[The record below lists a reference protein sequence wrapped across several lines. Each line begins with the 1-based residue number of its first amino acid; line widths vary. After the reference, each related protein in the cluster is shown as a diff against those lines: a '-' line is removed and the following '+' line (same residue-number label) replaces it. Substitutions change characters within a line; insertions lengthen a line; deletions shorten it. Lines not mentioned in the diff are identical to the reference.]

1 MPVFQESCAEQIQ
14 AQTIVIIHPGSMYLR
29 MGRASDLNPC
39 TILNAIARR
48 RLPGGLDYTDS
59 LLPPA
64 VSRTKELTQAME
76 ESRLQV
82 SHTLQSCLQ
91 SDGRRRYATPPQQI
105 AAFNRRSN
113 AEISSPCSVEWI
125 KTDKDVVVGD
135 DVLSLNPDDNFN
147 IHFPYRRGELN
158 VHSGPGGSLRSV
170 MADLKTIWEYVLT
183 EKMDIPLRDLKHYR
197 AVLIIPDIYNRQYLK
212 ELTTLMLCEIGFGAC
227 FLLQDHVAA
236 TFGAGLGFACVVD
249 VGDQKT
255 SVSCVEDG
263 ISHRNTRVRM
273 DYGGGDITQTF
284 FWLLQKCAF
293 PYKTCDPSNKLDAL
307 LLNQLKKDFC
317 HVDLNVCG
325 SQEKTFVVRKPKQ
338 QTERYTLQVGDEC
351 LVAPLS
357 LFQPEL
363 FKVSGTHNVHVQR
376 RSMGDPED
384 PHDENYLRETS
395 RRGIKENLEQ
405 TSEMQEETTAPTVAG
420 EEEVVVDAVDSAPIA
435 LSNRDLDAPR
445 DFVVG
450 PQQLLGLDHAVLQSI
465 DRCPTEDLKRK
476 MYSCVLVVGS
486 GMKFQ
491 GIGMWLHNRISLQ
504 IPYMYRAGKFLLTN
518 DRNSDFKPTRCVE
531 QLDIITQPK
540 EMDPG
545 MTAWKGAAILS
556 CLESAQELWIGRQE
570 WERTGVRVLR
580 ERAPFMW

>member
-1 MPVFQESCAEQIQ
+1 MPVFQESCAQQIQ
-14 AQTIVIIHPGSMYLR
+14 AQTVIIIHPGSQNLR
-29 MGRASDLNPC
+29 MGRASDLNPI
-39 TILNAIARR
+39 TILNAIARKR
-48 RLPGGLDYTDS
+48 KLPNGIAYRDAFLPS
-59 LLPPA
+59 LA
-64 VSRTKELTQAME
+64 VKTKELTQAME
-76 ESRLQV
+76 ESRLVV

-113 AEISSPCSVEWI
+113 PEIHSSSTDEWI
-125 KTDKDVVVGD
+125 KNTDRDIIVGD
-135 DVLSLNPDDNFN
+135 DILNLSPDDNYN
-147 IHFPYRRGELN
+147 IHFPYRRGELH
-158 VHSGPGGSLRSV
+158 VHSGLGGSLKSV
-170 MADLKTIWEYVLT
+170 LADLKTIWEFVLK
-183 EKMDIPLRDLKHYR
+183 EKMNIPIRDLKHYR

-212 ELTTLMLCEIGFGAC
+212 ELTTLILCEMNFGGC
-227 FLLQDHVAA
+227 FFLQDHVAA
-236 TFGAGLGFACVVD
+236 TFGAGLGYACVVD

-293 PYKTCDPSNKLDAL
+293 PYKACDPSNKLDAL
-307 LLNQLKKDFC
+307 LLEQLKKDFC
-317 HVDLNVCG
+317 HVDLNICG
-325 SQEKTFVVRKPKQ
+325 SQEKTFCVKKPNAL
-338 QTERYTLQVGDEC
+338 TEKYTLQVGDEC

-363 FKVSGTHNVHVQR
+363 FKVTGVHNVHIQKR
-376 RSMGDPED
+376 YIGDPED

-395 RRGIKENLEQ
+395 RRGMKENLEQ
-405 TSEMQEETTAPTVAG
+405 TLEMQEEIAHTTNVNDR
-420 EEEVVVDAVDSAPIA
+420 EEEVIVDNIDSAPIT

-445 DFVVG
+445 DFIVG
-450 PQQLLGLDHAVLQSI
+450 PQQLLGLDHAILQSI

-486 GMKFQ
+486 AMKFQ
-491 GIGMWLHNRISLQ
+491 GIGRWLHNRISLQ
-504 IPYMYRAGKFLLTN
+504 IPYMYRA
-518 DRNSDFKPTRCVE
+518 E

-540 EMDPG
+540 DMDPG

-570 WERTGVRVLR
+570 WERHGVRLLR
-580 ERAPFMW
+580 ERVPFMW

>member
-14 AQTIVIIHPGSMYLR
+14 AQTIIIIHPGSMNLR
-29 MGRASDLNPC
+29 MGRASDLNPNVL
-39 TILNAIARR
+39 LNAVARK
-48 RLPGGLDYTDS
+48 RLQGGLEYKDPI
-59 LLPPA
+59 LPSQVPK
-64 VSRTKELTQAME
+64 TKELTQAME

-113 AEISSPCSVEWI
+113 PETLSPSGGEWI
-125 KTDKDVVVGD
+125 KTDEEVVVGD
-135 DVLSLNPDDNFN
+135 DILSLNPEADFN
-147 IHFPYRRGELN
+147 IHFPYKRGELN
-158 VHSGPGGSLRSV
+158 VHSGPGGSLRAV
-170 MADLKTIWEYVLT
+170 LANLKIIWEHVLT
-183 EKMDIPLRDLKHYR
+183 KKMNVLLKDLRHYR
-197 AVLIIPDIYNRQYLK
+197 AVLVVPDIYNRHYLK
-212 ELTTLMLCEIGFGAC
+212 ELTTLLLCEMGFGGC

-236 TFGAGLGFACVVD
+236 TFGAGLGYACVVD

-273 DYGGGDITQTF
+273 DFGGADITQTF

-293 PYKTCDPSNKLDAL
+293 PYKTCNASNRLDAL
-307 LLNQLKKDFC
+307 LLDQLKKDFC

-325 SQEKTFVVRKPKQ
+325 SQEKTFIVRQPQ
-338 QTERYTLQVGDEC
+338 IPTEKYTLQVGDEC

-363 FKVSGTHNVHVQR
+363 FKVTGMHTVHTQK

-395 RRGIKENLEQ
+395 RRGAKENLEQ
-405 TSEMQEETTAPTVAG
+405 TLELPEEVATPAVTG
-420 EEEVVVDAVDSAPIA
+420 EEEVVVDAVDSAPIS
-435 LSNRDLDAPR
+435 LGIRDLDTPR

-465 DRCPTEDLKRK
+465 DRCRTSITTDDLKRK
-476 MYSCVLVVGS
+476 MYSCILVVGS

-504 IPYMYRAGKFLLTN
+504 IPYMYRA
-518 DRNSDFKPTRCVE
+518 E

-570 WERTGVRVLR
+570 WEQIGVRILR

>member
-14 AQTIVIIHPGSMYLR
+14 AQTIIIIHPGSMYLR

-39 TILNAIARR
+39 TLLNAVARK
-48 RLPGGLDYTDS
+48 RLPGGVEYKDGF
-59 LLPPA
+59 LPVLVP
-64 VSRTKELTQAME
+64 RTKELTQTME
-76 ESRLQV
+76 ESRLHV

-113 AEISSPCSVEWI
+113 PEVLSPSKTEWT
-125 KTDKDVVVGD
+125 KMDKDIIVGD
-135 DVLSLNPDDNFN
+135 DILSLNPEDHFN
-147 IHFPYRRGELN
+147 IHFPYKRGELN
-158 VHSGPGGSLRSV
+158 VHSGPGGSLKAV

-183 EKMDIPLRDLKHYR
+183 DKMNIPLRDLKHYR
-197 AVLIIPDIYNRQYLK
+197 AVLVIPDIYNRQYLR

-236 TFGAGLGFACVVD
+236 TFGAGLGYACVVD

-273 DYGGGDITQTF
+273 DYGGGDITLTF
-284 FWLLQKCAF
+284 LWLLQKCAF
-293 PYKTCDPSNKLDAL
+293 PYKSCDPSDKLDAL

-317 HVDLNVCG
+317 HVDLNICG
-325 SQEKTFVVRKPKQ
+325 SQEKTFVVRKPKR
-338 QTERYTLQVGDEC
+338 QTEKYTLQVGDEC

-363 FKVSGTHNVHVQR
+363 FKVTGTHNVHIQR

-395 RRGIKENLEQ
+395 RRSMKENLEQ
-405 TSEMQEETTAPTVAG
+405 ALEMQEEVVAPTTVG
-420 EEEVVVDAVDSAPIA
+420 EEEVNVDAIDTAPIA
-435 LSNRDLDAPR
+435 LSNRDLDAR
-445 DFVVG
+445 DFLVG
-450 PQQLLGLDHAVLQSI
+450 PQQLLGLDHAILQSI

-476 MYSCVLVVGS
+476 MSSCILVVGS

-504 IPYMYRAGKFLLTN
+504 IPYMYRT
-518 DRNSDFKPTRCVE
+518 E
-531 QLDIITQPK
+531 ILDIITQPK

-545 MTAWKGAAILS
+545 ITTWKGAAILS
-556 CLESAQELWIGRQE
+556 CLESAQELWIGREE
-570 WERTGVRVLR
+570 WERFGVRILR
-580 ERAPFMW
+580 ERAPFIW

>member
-48 RLPGGLDYTDS
+48 RLAGGLEYKDS

-147 IHFPYRRGELN
+147 VHFPYRRGELN
-158 VHSGPGGSLRSV
+158 IHSGPGGSLRSV

-293 PYKTCDPSNKLDAL
+293 PYKACDPSNKLDAL

-405 TSEMQEETTAPTVAG
+405 TSEMQEETIAPTVAG
-420 EEEVVVDAVDSAPIA
+420 EEEVVVDAVDSAPIT
-435 LSNRDLDAPR
+435 LSNRDIDAPR

-465 DRCPTEDLKRK
+465 DRCPTDDLKRK

-504 IPYMYRAGKFLLTN
+504 IPYMYRA
-518 DRNSDFKPTRCVE
+518 E

>member
-14 AQTIVIIHPGSMYLR
+14 AQTIIIIHPGSMYLR

-39 TILNAIARR
+39 TILNAVARK
-48 RLPGGLDYTDS
+48 RLPGGLEYKDS
-59 LLPPA
+59 LLPSAIP
-64 VSRTKELTQAME
+64 RTKELTQAME

-113 AEISSPCSVEWI
+113 PEISSPCSVEWI

-147 IHFPYRRGELN
+147 IHFLYRRGELN
-158 VHSGPGGSLRSV
+158 IHSGPGGSLRSV
-170 MADLKTIWEYVLT
+170 MANLKTIWEYVLT

-212 ELTTLMLCEIGFGAC
+212 ELTTLMLCDIGFGAC

-236 TFGAGLGFACVVD
+236 TFGAGLGYACVVD

-325 SQEKTFVVRKPKQ
+325 SQEKTFIVRKPKQ
-338 QTERYTLQVGDEC
+338 QTEKYTLQVGDEC

-363 FKVSGTHNVHVQR
+363 FKVTGTHSVHIQK

-395 RRGIKENLEQ
+395 RRGMKENLEQ
-405 TSEMQEETTAPTVAG
+405 TSEMQEEATAPTVAG
-420 EEEVVVDAVDSAPIA
+420 EEEVVVDAVDSAPIT

-445 DFVVG
+445 DFIVG

-465 DRCPTEDLKRK
+465 DRCR
-476 MYSCVLVVGS
+476 MY
-486 GMKFQ
+486 
-491 GIGMWLHNRISLQ
+491 I
-504 IPYMYRAGKFLLTN
+504 
-518 DRNSDFKPTRCVE
+518 
-531 QLDIITQPK
+531 
-540 EMDPG
+540 
-545 MTAWKGAAILS
+545 
-556 CLESAQELWIGRQE
+556 
-570 WERTGVRVLR
+570 
-580 ERAPFMW
+580 

>member
-1 MPVFQESCAEQIQ
+1 MPVFHESCSEQIQ
-14 AQTIVIIHPGSMYLR
+14 AQTVIIIHPGSQNIR
-29 MGRASDLNPC
+29 IGRASDLNPV
-39 TILNAIARR
+39 TMLHAVARR
-48 RLPGGLDYTDS
+48 RLPNGMIRKDTY
-59 LLPPA
+59 LPPL
-64 VSRTKELTQAME
+64 VTKTKELTQAME

-113 AEISSPCSVEWI
+113 PEVLAINNEDWV
-125 KTDKDVVVGD
+125 KTDSDVIIGD
-135 DVLSLNPDDNFN
+135 DIINLNPDEDYN
-147 IHFPYRRGELN
+147 IHFPYRRGDLH
-158 VHSGPGGSLRSV
+158 VHSGPGGSLTAV
-170 MADLKTIWEYVLT
+170 LADLKTIWEYVIAKKLN
-183 EKMDIPLRDLKHYR
+183 IPLRDLKHYK
-197 AVLIIPDIYNRQYLK
+197 AVLVIPDIYNRQYLK
-212 ELTTLMLCEIGFGAC
+212 ELMTLVLCHINFGSC

-236 TFGAGLGFACVVD
+236 TFGAGLGYACVVD
-249 VGDQKT
+249 VGHEKT

-284 FWLLQKCAF
+284 FWLLQKSAF
-293 PYKTCDPSNKLDAL
+293 PYKTCDPLNRPDAVL
-307 LLNQLKKDFC
+307 LSELKKEFC

-325 SQEKTFVVRKPKQ
+325 SQEKSFLVKKPKAPV
-338 QTERYTLQVGDEC
+338 EKYILQVGDEC
-351 LVAPLS
+351 LIAPLS

-363 FKVSGTHNVHVQR
+363 FKITGTHNAHVQKR
-376 RSMGDPED
+376 YTGDSED
-384 PHDENYLRETS
+384 PHDDNYLRETS

-405 TSEMQEETTAPTVAG
+405 TLELQEEVAPPAVTG
-420 EEEVVVDAVDSAPIA
+420 EEEVVVDNVDAAPIVI
-435 LSNRDLDAPR
+435 SNRDLDAPR
-445 DFVVG
+445 EFVVG

-476 MYSCVLVVGS
+476 MYSCILVVGS

-504 IPYMYRAGKFLLTN
+504 IPYVYRA
-518 DRNSDFKPTRCVE
+518 E

-545 MTAWKGAAILS
+545 MTSWKGAAILS
-556 CLESAQELWIGRQE
+556 CLESAQELWITQEE
-570 WERTGVRVLR
+570 WERFGVRVLR
-580 ERAPFMW
+580 ERAPFMWWQ

>member
-1 MPVFQESCAEQIQ
+1 
-14 AQTIVIIHPGSMYLR
+14 MYLR

-39 TILNAIARR
+39 TLLNAVARK
-48 RLPGGLDYTDS
+48 RLPGGVEYKDGF
-59 LLPPA
+59 LPVLVP
-64 VSRTKELTQAME
+64 RTKELTQTME
-76 ESRLQV
+76 ESRLHV

-113 AEISSPCSVEWI
+113 PEVLSPSKTEWT
-125 KTDKDVVVGD
+125 KMDKDIIVGD
-135 DVLSLNPDDNFN
+135 DILSLNPEDHFN
-147 IHFPYRRGELN
+147 IHFPYKRGELN
-158 VHSGPGGSLRSV
+158 VHSGPGGSLKAV

-183 EKMDIPLRDLKHYR
+183 DKMNIPLRDLKHYR
-197 AVLIIPDIYNRQYLK
+197 AVLVIPDIYNRQYLR

-236 TFGAGLGFACVVD
+236 TFGAGLGYACVVD

-273 DYGGGDITQTF
+273 DYGGGDITLTF
-284 FWLLQKCAF
+284 LWLLQKCAF
-293 PYKTCDPSNKLDAL
+293 PYKSCDPSDKLDAL

-317 HVDLNVCG
+317 HVDLNICG
-325 SQEKTFVVRKPKQ
+325 SQEKTFVVRKPKR
-338 QTERYTLQVGDEC
+338 QTEKYTLQVGDEC

-363 FKVSGTHNVHVQR
+363 FKVTGTHNVHIQR

-395 RRGIKENLEQ
+395 RRSMKENLEQ
-405 TSEMQEETTAPTVAG
+405 ALEMQEEVVAPTTVG
-420 EEEVVVDAVDSAPIA
+420 EEEVNVDAIDTAPIA
-435 LSNRDLDAPR
+435 LSNRDLDAR
-445 DFVVG
+445 DFLVG
-450 PQQLLGLDHAVLQSI
+450 PQQLLGLDHAILQSI

-476 MYSCVLVVGS
+476 MSSCILVVGS

-504 IPYMYRAGKFLLTN
+504 IPYMYRT
-518 DRNSDFKPTRCVE
+518 E
-531 QLDIITQPK
+531 ILDIITQPK

-545 MTAWKGAAILS
+545 ITTWKGAAILS
-556 CLESAQELWIGRQE
+556 CLESAQELWIGREE
-570 WERTGVRVLR
+570 WERFGVRILR
-580 ERAPFMW
+580 ERAPFIW

>member
-1 MPVFQESCAEQIQ
+1 MPVFQESCTEQIQ
-14 AQTIVIIHPGSMYLR
+14 AQTVIIIHPGSLYLR
-29 MGRASDLNPC
+29 IGRASDLNPF
-39 TILNAIARR
+39 TLINAIARR
-48 RLPGGLDYTDS
+48 RLSGGLEHKDTFLPS
-59 LLPPA
+59 LVP
-64 VSRTKELTQAME
+64 RTKELTQAME

-113 AEISSPCSVEWI
+113 PELLSPSSNGEWI
-125 KTDKDVVVGD
+125 KTDQDIVIGD
-135 DVLSLNPDDNFN
+135 EILSLNPTADFN

-170 MADLKTIWEYVLT
+170 LADLKAIWEYVLT
-183 EKMDIPLRDLKHYR
+183 GKLDIPLRDLKHYR
-197 AVLIIPDIYNRQYLK
+197 AVLIIPDIYNRLYLK
-212 ELTTLMLCEIGFGAC
+212 ELTTLVLCEIGFGGC

-236 TFGAGLGFACVVD
+236 TFGAGLGYACVVD

-293 PYKTCDPSNKLDAL
+293 PYKNCDPSNKLDAL
-307 LLNQLKKDFC
+307 LLSQLKKEFC
-317 HVDLNVCG
+317 HVDLNICG
-325 SQEKTFVVRKPKQ
+325 SQEKTFIVKKPRQ
-338 QTERYTLQVGDEC
+338 QTETYTLQVGDEC

-363 FKVSGTHNVHVQR
+363 FKVTGIHNVHVQK
-376 RSMGDPED
+376 RSAGDAED

-405 TSEMQEETTAPTVAG
+405 TLESQEETAIPVVVG
-420 EEEVVVDAVDSAPIA
+420 EEEVVVDNVDSAPIA
-435 LSNRDLDAPR
+435 LQNRELDAPR
-445 DFVVG
+445 EFVTG

-476 MYSCVLVVGS
+476 MYSCVLIVGS

-504 IPYMYRAGKFLLTN
+504 IPYMYRA
-518 DRNSDFKPTRCVE
+518 E

-556 CLESAQELWIGRQE
+556 CLESAQELWISRQE
-570 WERTGVRVLR
+570 WERSGVRLLR

>member
-14 AQTIVIIHPGSMYLR
+14 AQTVIIIHPGSQNLK
-29 MGRASDLNPC
+29 MGRASDLNPVN
-39 TILNAIARR
+39 ILNAIARK
-48 RLPGGLDYTDS
+48 RLHGGFVYEDS
-59 LLPPA
+59 FLPSSVPK
-64 VSRTKELTQAME
+64 TKELTQAME

-105 AAFNRRSN
+105 AAFNRRSSP
-113 AEISSPCSVEWI
+113 EILSPSNEEWL
-125 KTDKDVVVGD
+125 KTDAEVIVGD
-135 DVLSLNPDDNFN
+135 DVLRVNSEDGYN

-158 VHSGPGGSLRSV
+158 VHPGPGGSLTAV
-170 MADLKTIWEYVLT
+170 LADLKTIWEFVLA
-183 EKMDIPLRDLKHYR
+183 EKLQIPLKDLKHYR
-197 AVLIIPDIYNRQYLK
+197 AVLIIPDIYNRYYLK
-212 ELTTLMLCEIGFGAC
+212 ELTTLMLCDIGFGGC

-236 TFGAGLGFACVVD
+236 TFGAGLGYACVVD

-273 DYGGGDITQTF
+273 DYGGSDITQTF

-293 PYKTCDPSNKLDAL
+293 PYKKCDTADKIDAL

-317 HVDLNVCG
+317 HVDLNICG
-325 SQEKTFVVRKPKQ
+325 SQEKIFTVKRPK
-338 QTERYTLQVGDEC
+338 TPSERHILQVGDEC

-363 FKVSGTHNVHVQR
+363 FKVTGVHNVHVQKR
-376 RSMGDPED
+376 YLGDPQD

-395 RRGIKENLEQ
+395 RRGMKEILEQ
-405 TSEMQEETTAPTVAG
+405 TLELQEEITVPSMPV
-420 EEEVVVDAVDSAPIA
+420 EEEVVVDSVDAVPNA
-435 LSNRDLDAPR
+435 LGNRDLEAPR
-445 DFVVG
+445 DFIVG

-465 DRCPTEDLKRK
+465 DRCPTEELKRK
-476 MYSCVLVVGS
+476 MYSCILIVGS

-504 IPYMYRAGKFLLTN
+504 IPYMFRA
-518 DRNSDFKPTRCVE
+518 E

-545 MTAWKGAAILS
+545 ITAWKGAAIFS
-556 CLESAQELWIGRQE
+556 CLESAQELWIGQLE
-570 WERTGVRVLR
+570 WERHGVRVLR

>member
-14 AQTIVIIHPGSMYLR
+14 AQTVIVIHPGSQNLK
-29 MGRASDLNPC
+29 MGRASDLNPVN
-39 TILNAIARR
+39 ILNAIARK
-48 RLPGGLDYTDS
+48 RLPGGFVYKDPFLPSSVLKYF
-59 LLPPA
+59 LLIQ
-64 VSRTKELTQAME
+64 TKELTQAME

-105 AAFNRRSN
+105 AAFNRRSSP
-113 AEISSPCSVEWI
+113 EILSPCSEEWL
-125 KTDKDVVVGD
+125 KTDAEVIVGD
-135 DVLSLNPDDNFN
+135 DVLRVNPEDGFN

-158 VHSGPGGSLRSV
+158 IHPGPGGSLTAIL
-170 MADLKTIWEYVLT
+170 ADLKTIWEFVLV
-183 EKMDIPLRDLKHYR
+183 KKLQIPLKDLKHYR
-197 AVLIIPDIYNRQYLK
+197 AVLIIPDIYNRYYLK
-212 ELTTLMLCEIGFGAC
+212 ELTTLMLCDIGFGGC

-236 TFGAGLGFACVVD
+236 TFGAGLGYACVVD

-293 PYKTCDPSNKLDAL
+293 PYKKCDPADKIDAL

-317 HVDLNVCG
+317 HVDLNICG
-325 SQEKTFVVRKPKQ
+325 SQEKTFTVRRPKIPSEQ
-338 QTERYTLQVGDEC
+338 HILQVGDEC

-363 FKVSGTHNVHVQR
+363 FKVTGIHAVHIQKR
-376 RSMGDPED
+376 YLGDPQD

-405 TSEMQEETTAPTVAG
+405 TLELQEEIAVPAIPAD
-420 EEEVVVDAVDSAPIA
+420 EEVVVDGVDAVPNVLAI
-435 LSNRDLDAPR
+435 RDLEAPR
-445 DFVVG
+445 DFIVG

-465 DRCPTEDLKRK
+465 DRCQLKRK
-476 MYSCVLVVGS
+476 MYSCILIVGS
-486 GMKFQ
+486 GMNFR

-504 IPYMYRAGKFLLTN
+504 IPYMFRA
-518 DRNSDFKPTRCVE
+518 D

-545 MTAWKGAAILS
+545 ITAWKGAAIFS
-556 CLESAQELWIGRQE
+556 CLESAQELWIGQLE
-570 WERTGVRVLR
+570 WERHGVRVLR

>member
-14 AQTIVIIHPGSMYLR
+14 AQTIIIIHPGSKNLR
-29 MGRASDLNPC
+29 MGRASDVNPN
-39 TILNAIARR
+39 TILNAVARKR
-48 RLPGGLDYTDS
+48 RPNGLSYQDS
-59 LLPPA
+59 FLPPL
-64 VSRTKELTQAME
+64 VPRTKELTQAME

-113 AEISSPCSVEWI
+113 PEVLSPSVSDWVKREEDAI
-125 KTDKDVVVGD
+125 IGD
-135 DVLSLNPDDNFN
+135 DILTLNPEDGYN
-147 IHFPYRRGELN
+147 IHFPYKRGELN
-158 VHSGPGGSLRSV
+158 IHSGPGGSLRSV
-170 MADLKTIWEYVLT
+170 LADLKAIWEYVLT
-183 EKMDIPLRDLKHYR
+183 KKMDIPLRDLKHYR
-197 AVLIIPDIYNRQYLK
+197 AVLIIPDIYNRLYLK
-212 ELTTLMLCEIGFGAC
+212 ELTTLLLCDMGFGGC

-236 TFGAGLGFACVVD
+236 TFGAGLGYACVVD
-249 VGDQKT
+249 VGEEKT

-284 FWLLQKCAF
+284 FWLLQKSAF
-293 PYKTCDPSNKLDAL
+293 PYKNCDPANRLDAML
-307 LLNQLKKDFC
+307 LDQLKKDFC

-325 SQEKTFVVRKPKQ
+325 SQEKTFSVKKPRQ
-338 QTERYTLQVGDEC
+338 PTENYTIQVGDEC
-351 LVAPLS
+351 LIAPLS

-363 FKVSGTHNVHVQR
+363 FRVTGAHSVHIQK
-376 RSMGDPED
+376 RSMGDSED

-395 RRGIKENLEQ
+395 RRGMKENLEQ
-405 TSEMQEETTAPTVAG
+405 TLEMQEETAIPATPG
-420 EEEVVVDAVDSAPIA
+420 EEEVVVDNVDSAPIS
-435 LSNRDLDAPR
+435 LNNRELDAPR

-465 DRCPTEDLKRK
+465 DRCPTDDLKRK
-476 MYSCVLVVGS
+476 MYSCILVVGS

-504 IPYMYRAGKFLLTN
+504 IPYMYRA
-518 DRNSDFKPTRCVE
+518 E
-531 QLDIITQPK
+531 QMDVITLPK
-540 EMDPG
+540 EIDPG
-545 MTAWKGAAILS
+545 MTSWKGAAILS

-570 WERTGVRVLR
+570 WEHAGVRVLR

>member
-1 MPVFQESCAEQIQ
+1 
-14 AQTIVIIHPGSMYLR
+14 
-29 MGRASDLNPC
+29 
-39 TILNAIARR
+39 
-48 RLPGGLDYTDS
+48 
-59 LLPPA
+59 
-64 VSRTKELTQAME
+64 KELTQAME

-113 AEISSPCSVEWI
+113 PEILSSCNEKWLETDAEVI
-125 KTDKDVVVGD
+125 VGD
-135 DVLSLNPDDNFN
+135 DVMLINPADEFN

-158 VHSGPGGSLRSV
+158 IHSGPGGSLTGVLS
-170 MADLKTIWEYVLT
+170 DLKTIWEYVLV
-183 EKMDIPLRDLKHYR
+183 KKLNIPLKDLKHYR
-197 AVLIIPDIYNRQYLK
+197 AVLVIPDIYNRHYLK
-212 ELTTLMLCEIGFGAC
+212 ELTTLMLCDIGFGGC

-236 TFGAGLGFACVVD
+236 TFGAGLGYACVVD

-273 DYGGGDITQTF
+273 DYGGSDITQTF

-293 PYKTCDPSNKLDAL
+293 PYKTCDPLNRMDAL
-307 LLNQLKKDFC
+307 LLNQLKEDFC
-317 HVDLNVCG
+317 HVDLNICG
-325 SQEKTFVVRKPKQ
+325 SQEKIFTVKKPKIS
-338 QTERYTLQVGDEC
+338 TEKYIMQVGDEC

-363 FKVSGTHNVHVQR
+363 FKVTGIHNVHIQKR
-376 RSMGDPED
+376 YLGDPED

-395 RRGIKENLEQ
+395 RRGVKESLEQ
-405 TSEMQEETTAPTVAG
+405 TLELQEETAVVATPID
-420 EEEVVVDAVDSAPIA
+420 EEVVVDAVDAVPNSLA
-435 LSNRDLDAPR
+435 NRDLEAPR
-445 DFVVG
+445 DFIVG

-465 DRCPTEDLKRK
+465 DRCLTEDLKRK
-476 MYSCVLVVGS
+476 MYSCILIIGS
-486 GMKFQ
+486 GMKFK

-504 IPYMYRAGKFLLTN
+504 IPYMFRA
-518 DRNSDFKPTRCVE
+518 E
-531 QLDIITQPK
+531 QLDIITYPK

-545 MTAWKGAAILS
+545 ITTWKGAAIFS
-556 CLESAQELWIGRQE
+556 CLESAQELWIGQQE
-570 WERTGVRVLR
+570 WQRHGVRVLR